1 MKEFLIENYSW
12 IITLVFS
19 IISILIFLLKK
30 VKIVKKDSAFEKVLM
45 LLPSLII
52 KAEKNIKGGSD
63 KKSFVLSMAI
73 SYLASLSGEDDEK
86 VYQDYGKRISDAIE
100 DILMTPVK
108 KEVLD
113 ENKK

>member
-1 MKEFLIENYSW
+1 MKEFLLENYSW
-12 IITLVFS
+12 IITIVCS

-86 VYQDYGKRISDAIE
+86 VYQEYGKRISDAIE
-100 DILMTPVK
+100 DILLTPVK
-108 KEVLD
+108 KMEVKD
-113 ENKK
+113 EK